1 MCNHTKL
8 VSSFRKVNVFLYC
21 SLIFSSFTAAA
32 LGLPFAK
39 PWTNKFK
46 LSAGEQ
52 LGNQSTAGGIEDLLP
67 LWGTQQ
73 SILFFDGGY
82 KTSTGGKSLTALGS
96 GARFLL
102 PIWGRKEAIIG
113 AFTFAE
119 HQTLPQTQAWY
130 INPGVE
136 FFMKNHRMRAQ
147 LYYPLSNAQQPY
159 ANLTASN
166 VPATIDNFNQTQQ
179 TISRTGHTLNEASGS
194 LVNEYG
200 RGFDIECHQYIP
212 VLLHDWMSVGAY
224 YFTFPSS
231 APIKGVEGSITLKTV
246 HHKEDVFYIKLQD
259 NYDNQKYN
267 KVTLALV
274 YQFGGYKDSKDDLS
288 HLMESLI
295 SHDVSRP
302 GEASLTPTYNVFVP
316 SRETPSVYSDTNWY
330 FSTAGTNQQGRITL
344 DNCTFENPCDT
355 LTQDIANG
363 IQTLTPNA
371 SLYFET
377 GTYHLPSNPNY
388 GGINAV
394 LLSSGQKIFGQ
405 TMGWS
410 SRAMGADRP
419 LINGSL
425 FWGNNNDSNG
435 QNAIGYIDSM
445 QIVNSNVL
453 IPSQI
458 SGLASGSS
466 FAAIAVGATGSL
478 TMNNN
483 AITSS
488 ISTATPAQAV
498 DAWTLNGALYSVG
511 NTLNVSS
518 QSANTASDDYYA
530 YGLYSQNGTIS
541 SIRDQI
547 NATTA
552 GNRAFA
558 FGIFAADQAMNIQ
571 NSTIHATTQGENAN
585 AAGVYAAVSDISLI
599 NTNIQSM
606 TTGIDSIARGAMI
619 DNNSTHTLSV
629 NGSNVSASAMNVG
642 GGEAYGLWN
651 EGLIQFILSQ
661 STISATN
668 TSGPSTNAL
677 FTLSPLDNTSTPQSI
692 CITNHVQGVCI

>member
-1 MCNHTKL
+1 MHNHTRFIL
-8 VSSFRKVNVFLYC
+8 PFRKVKTFLYF
-21 SLIFSSFTAAA
+21 SLIFSSFATAA

-52 LGNQSTAGGIEDLLP
+52 LGNQSTAGGVEDLFP
-67 LWGTQQ
+67 LLGTQH
-73 SILFFDGGY
+73 SILFFDGEY

-102 PIWGRKEAIIG
+102 PMWGHKEAIIG
-113 AFTFAE
+113 AFTFADY
-119 HQTLPQTQAWY
+119 QVLPQTQAWY

-136 FFMKNHRMRAQ
+136 FFMKNHRTRAQ
-147 LYYPLSNAQQPY
+147 LYYPLSKAQQPY
-159 ANLTASN
+159 ANVTASN
-166 VPATIDNFNQTQQ
+166 VPSTVDNFNQAQQ
-179 TISRTGHTLNEASGS
+179 TISRTGHTLSEASGS

-200 RGFDIECHQYIP
+200 QGFDIECDQYIP
-212 VLLHDWMSVGAY
+212 VLLQDWVSVGAY

-246 HHKEDVFYIKLQD
+246 HHKEDIFYIKLQD

-267 KVTLALV
+267 KVTLKLA
-274 YQFGGYKDSKDDLS
+274 YRFGGYKDNKESLS

-302 GEASLTPTYNVFVP
+302 GEASLTPTYNVFIANNAPPVA
-316 SRETPSVYSDTNWY
+316 SEINWY
-330 FSTAGTNQQGRITL
+330 FSTAGTNQEGVITL
-344 DNCTFENPCDT
+344 DNCTFENPCHT
-355 LTQDIANG
+355 LTQDIADG
-363 IQTLTPNA
+363 IQTVTPNA

-377 GTYHLPSNPNY
+377 GTYNLPNNPVY

-394 LLSSGQKIFGQ
+394 LLNSGQKIFGQ
-405 TMGWS
+405 TTGWS

-425 FWGNNNDSNG
+425 FWGNNNNSNG

-445 QIVNSNVL
+445 QIFNSNVL

-458 SGLASGSS
+458 SGLASGSN

-478 TMNNN
+478 TMSNN

-488 ISTATPAQAV
+488 ITNTSLAQVV
-498 DAWTLNGALYSVG
+498 DAWTLNGSLYSVG
-511 NTLNVSS
+511 NTLNASS
-518 QSANTASDDYYA
+518 QGINTAIDDYYV
-530 YGLYSQNGTIS
+530 YGLYSQQGTIS
-541 SIRDQI
+541 SLGDQI

-552 GNRAFA
+552 GDRAFA
-558 FGIFAADQAMNIQ
+558 YGVFAADQAMSIQ
-571 NSTIHATTQGENAN
+571 NSTIHATTQGQNAN
-585 AAGVYAAVSDISLI
+585 AAGVYAAVSDINLT

-606 TTGIDSIARGAMI
+606 TTGIGSIARGAAII
-619 DNNSTHTLSV
+619 DNSTTYTLTV
-629 NGSNVSASAMNVG
+629 NGSNVTASAMNN

-651 EGLIQFILSQ
+651 EGLIHFILSQ
-661 STISATN
+661 SMITASNNLVAPTDAIFTL
-668 TSGPSTNAL
+668 TPLTNA
-677 FTLSPLDNTSTPQSI
+677 STPPSI
-692 CITNHVQGVCI
+692 CITNQISGVCT

>member
-1 MCNHTKL
+1 MHSHTGFVL
-8 VSSFRKVNVFLYC
+8 PFRKVKTFLYF
-21 SLIFSSFTAAA
+21 SLIFSSFAATA
-32 LGLPFAK
+32 LSLPFAK

-46 LSAGEQ
+46 LSAGEE
-52 LGNQSTAGGIEDLLP
+52 LGNQSTAGGIEDLFP
-67 LWGTQQ
+67 LLGTQQ

-102 PIWGRKEAIIG
+102 PVWGHKEAIIG
-113 AFTFAE
+113 AFTFAD
-119 HQTLPQTQAWY
+119 HQMLPQTQAWY

-147 LYYPLSNAQQPY
+147 LYYPLSNAQQSY
-159 ANLTASN
+159 ANVTASN
-166 VPATIDNFNQTQQ
+166 VPSTVDNFNQAQQ
-179 TISRTGHTLNEASGS
+179 TISRTGHTLSEASGS

-200 RGFDIECHQYIP
+200 QGFDIECHQYIP

-246 HHKEDVFYIKLQD
+246 HHKEDIFYIKLQD

-267 KVTLALV
+267 KVTLTLA
-274 YQFGGYKDSKDDLS
+274 YQFGGYKDNKDDLT

-302 GEASLTPTYNVFVP
+302 GEASLTPTYNVFVAD
-316 SRETPSVYSDTNWY
+316 SETPFTSSDTNWY
-330 FSTAGTNQQGRITL
+330 FSTAGTNQEGTITL
-344 DNCTFENPCDT
+344 DNCTFESPCHT
-355 LTQDIANG
+355 LTQDIADG
-363 IQTLTPNA
+363 IQSVTPNA

-377 GTYHLPSNPNY
+377 GTYNLPSNPIY

-405 TMGWS
+405 TIGWS

-445 QIVNSNVL
+445 QIFNSNVL

-458 SGLASGSS
+458 SGLASGSNL
-466 FAAIAVGATGSL
+466 AAIAVGATGNL
-478 TMNNN
+478 TMKNNV
-483 AITSS
+483 ITSS
-488 ISTATPAQAV
+488 ITNTSFAQAV
-498 DAWTLNGALYSVG
+498 DAWTLNGSLNSVG
-511 NTLNVSS
+511 NTLNAGSRGI
-518 QSANTASDDYYA
+518 NTAIDDYYV
-530 YGLYSQNGTIS
+530 YGLYSQNGAIS
-541 SIRDQI
+541 SLGDQI

-558 FGIFAADQAMNIQ
+558 FGVFAATQAMNIQ
-571 NSTIHATTQGENAN
+571 NSTIHATTQGQNAN
-585 AAGVYAAVSDISLI
+585 AAGVYSAVSDISLT

-606 TTGIDSIARGAMI
+606 TAGIGAIARGAII

-629 NGSNVSASAMNVG
+629 NGSNVSASAMNAN

-661 STISATN
+661 STITATN
-668 TSGPSTNAL
+668 TSVAPTNAL
-677 FTLSPLDNTSTPQSI
+677 FTLSPLDNASTPQSI
-692 CITNHVQGVCI
+692 CITNQMSGVCI